1 MSIQNDY
8 KYYAFISYSR
18 KNSPAANYLQKSL
31 ERSRIP
37 TKKIHESFL
46 PDDGKHIK
54 PVFLDKRDLE
64 VSEKDF
70 SENIQ
75 YAIENSRYL
84 LVLCS
89 PESVQSEW
97 VRKEISY
104 FLKTHNNAIN
114 AIVPIIL
121 SGRPGS
127 GGEDECLPEELRH
140 ADITSRNLPN
150 MMAEKDETEKQGW
163 ENGLVQAMSY
173 MLRVDRES
181 IKATIDAEKMRIQ
194 RNYTIISLTALL
206 ISSILTAWALF
217 AERKAK
223 NNADLAQRN
232 EVKANLNAETAK
244 KNEMRAVAGEKKAQE
259 NEAEAK
265 RQAGIAQKN
274 EARAIAGEKKALE
287 NEAEAKRQAD
297 VAKKSLEF
305 LQNVFLSSDPTK
317 SGNKDIKVIDAINA
331 KISEIHRIKEWQLK
345 ASVAMTVGVIFNN
358 LGKHK
363 EALNLLKISVS
374 LYEKH
379 APGTEE
385 LAASYNIIGLLYSSQ
400 GNYAAAFE
408 NHQKALT
415 IWKKNLPENHPYI
428 AASYNNIG
436 LLYSNQ
442 GNYAAA
448 LDYQQKALAIR
459 KKTLPENHPDIAK
472 SYHNIG
478 LLYSN
483 QRNYTAALNYHQKA
497 LAIRKKTLPEN
508 HPDIA
513 QNYNNIGVVYFDQ
526 KKCAAALDY
535 YQKALAIYKKI
546 LPENHPDIARSYNN
560 IGVVYDR
567 HRNYTE
573 ALDYFRKALAIRK
586 KTLPENHPDI
596 AQSYSNIGMVYRGQ
610 RNYTEALDYLQKAL
624 AIRKKTLPEN
634 HPFIASSYNNIGI
647 TYFSTGKYK
656 IAYDH
661 IKKAYE
667 MARLKRGEKHP
678 STKRYLK
685 NLKIAEQKL
694 KESKQK

>member
-586 KTLPENHPDI
+586 KTLPENHP
-596 AQSYSNIGMVYRGQ
+596 
-610 RNYTEALDYLQKAL
+610 
-624 AIRKKTLPEN
+624 
-634 HPFIASSYNNIGI
+634 FIASSYNNIGI